1 MATQAVVQPVPPVQ
15 SKLKPSGQATHRTVI
30 LLRDADRQRL
40 DELAEQEGTSSAEV
54 VRRAIHSYQPE
65 AALFNLREQE
75 VMEAAMDQIIASL
88 REASASAERTEKRLD
103 LLQEQLAENKKAAKS
118 QRKTR

>member
-1 MATQAVVQPVPPVQ
+1 MATQAVTQPVPRAQ
-15 SKLKPSGQATHRTVI
+15 SKLKLSGQATHRTVI

-54 VRRAIHSYQPE
+54 VRRAIHSYKPE

-75 VMEAAMDQIIASL
+75 VVEAAMDQIIASL

-118 QRKTR
+118 QRKAR